1 MNTKEELKTTIET
14 LKDEIQ
20 KHYEKIESL
29 KNEKAKAEKEYSD
42 IIYKERTAD
51 LRKMVG
57 NYYKLVETYYG
68 FGTSNIL
75 VSRYFYV
82 KRILSERSL
91 SVEKNEVWTTIPTG
105 EIVKTMYD
113 KDTVLW
119 RDDSYME
126 EDAKKQFGRPY
137 SSNTVEFQKA
147 TQIARETFEMKA
159 QSNRQSGC

>member
-20 KHYEKIESL
+20 QHYEKIESL
-29 KNEKAKAEKEYSD
+29 KNEKAKVEKEYSD

-57 NYYKLVETYYG
+57 NYYKLVETYNS
-68 FGTSNIL
+68 FGMSDIL
-75 VSRYFYV
+75 VSRYFHV
-82 KRILSERSL
+82 KQILSERSL
-91 SVEKNEVWTTIPTG
+91 SVEKNEVWTTISTG

-113 KDTVLW
+113 KDTALW

-147 TQIARETFEMKA
+147 TQIAQETFEM
-159 QSNRQSGC
+159 NLL